1 MAGRTKQKFPKV
13 PGPGKQKDNPISLLL
28 NLVKTG
34 MEMGLGAGAVNIAK
48 NAYEYMEDRGFQ
60 PFRPGD
66 DSVDKDYYDKP
77 MTKYDHRK
85 TDAPM
90 TTTTGQT
97 IYDMANRGPEGE
109 ILHKA
114 PVTGNRT
121 MTRYNMTPDPKET
134 PDILKVSPED
144 AIKNDSMIGTRN
156 NPDEF
161 QFYEGEQ
168 IQTESDSNAQSVM
181 QELKA
186 TDINTIED
194 FESVQKEYKRMIE
207 Y

>member
-1 MAGRTKQKFPKV
+1 
-13 PGPGKQKDNPISLLL
+13 
-28 NLVKTG
+28 
-34 MEMGLGAGAVNIAK
+34 
-48 NAYEYMEDRGFQ
+48 
-60 PFRPGD
+60 
-66 DSVDKDYYDKP
+66 
-77 MTKYDHRK
+77 
-85 TDAPM
+85 
-90 TTTTGQT
+90 
-97 IYDMANRGPEGE
+97 
-109 ILHKA
+109 
-114 PVTGNRT
+114 
-121 MTRYNMTPDPKET
+121 
-134 PDILKVSPED
+134 
-144 AIKNDSMIGTRN
+144 MIGTRN